1 MNNIYIYEGD
11 FISLLNTITYLIKN
25 KKKPDNIKNDLYA
38 QTLLD
43 NIFNLSIPKNEKII
57 EEVRNHFG
65 KYVLRIMYCIFLSEA
80 ENKELIIFYLFK
92 NALKYQDKVLY
103 YRNLKC
109 VSEGMKIANYVI
121 HESHKMKGFLRFKEL
136 ENKVLYAEM
145 APTNNILFLV
155 SKHFQNRLKNEYWMI
170 KDVNRKL
177 ISIYDKKNFFI
188 VLEEELKDTMEEE
201 SESEKMV
208 ENLWIN
214 FYKTIGIKER
224 KNDRCRMNF
233 MPKKY
238 WKYITEVREEI

>member
-208 ENLWIN
+208 ENLWIT